1 MATEQRDDQWMASEL
16 ASTERQRNP
25 YPWFREMRTQ
35 GPIRYDEKRDAYD
48 VFHYDEIVTLATDW
62 ERFTRD
68 GTSFI
73 DGAMMDRG
81 PPEHTE
87 LRGMAEA
94 SFRPGNLREY
104 RPEFERQADALLDE
118 ALADSGRLNFIEE
131 IAKPLPIM
139 IIAQMLGVP
148 TDKLDTF
155 REWSTALAEAPAQPT
170 AEARQATERRKLDAL
185 DQVTD
190 FFERELRAREDDPR
204 DDLITTM
211 LQAEAAS
218 DTITRQQTIANCA
231 MLLIAG
237 NITTTTYIANA
248 LWTYVEE
255 DVVSDIQDGTLD
267 IETANQEL
275 LRYRSP
281 VIAIKR
287 FATED
292 TEIAGTPIE
301 EGSMIVGYIPS
312 ANRDERVFE
321 HPDEFRPG
329 RDRPKEPI
337 PFGKGI
343 HYCLGAPLAN
353 MEAEIMLSKFF
364 ERVEDVSLVDD
375 LIDPFFSSE
384 IYGAVD
390 LPITVT
396 T

>member
-1 MATEQRDDQWMASEL
+1 MASEQRDDTWMASEL

-35 GPIRYDEKRDAYD
+35 GPVRYDEERNAYD
-48 VFHYDEIVTLATDW
+48 VFHYDEVVTLATDW
-62 ERFTRD
+62 EHFTRD

-94 SFRPGNLREY
+94 SFRPGNLRAY
-104 RPEFERQADALLDE
+104 RPEFERQASALLDE
-118 ALADSGRLNFIEE
+118 ALAGDGQLDFVEE

-139 IIAQMLGVP
+139 IIARMLGVP
-148 TDKLDTF
+148 TDRLDEF
-155 REWSTALAEAPAQPT
+155 REWSTALAESPAQPT
-170 AEARQATERRKLDAL
+170 AKARQATEKRKLDAL
-185 DQVTD
+185 EQITD
-190 FFERELRAREDDPR
+190 FFEREIQAREDDPR

-211 LQAEAAS
+211 LQAETAS
-218 DTITRQQTIANCA
+218 DSLTRQKTIANCA

-237 NITTTTYIANA
+237 NITTTTYMTNA

-255 DVVSDIQDGTLD
+255 DVLSDIQNGTLD
-267 IETANQEL
+267 IETANEEL

-287 FATED
+287 FAAED
-292 TEIAGTPIE
+292 TELAGMTVE
-301 EGSMIVGYIPS
+301 EGSMVVGYIPS

-321 HPDEFRPG
+321 NPDEFRPG
-329 RDRPKEPI
+329 RDCTKKPI

-364 ERVEDVSLVDD
+364 QRVEDVSLVDD
-375 LIDPFFSSE
+375 RIKPFFSSE
-384 IYGAVD
+384 VYGPVE